1 MGLGDDNCRGF
12 ALTKHANYAGL
23 MHKETQ
29 SWMRRALTAFVIGAG
44 LMAVLYTAALSSA
57 AGVALTHPESSD
69 VERAFEL
76 TLERGLVGYT
86 GG

>member
-1 MGLGDDNCRGF
+1 MGLVDDNCRGF
-12 ALTKHANYAGL
+12 ASTKHANYAGL
-23 MHKETQ
+23 MYRESK

-44 LMAVLYTAALSSA
+44 LLAVLYTAALSSA

-76 TLERGLVGYT
+76 TVDRGFVGYT